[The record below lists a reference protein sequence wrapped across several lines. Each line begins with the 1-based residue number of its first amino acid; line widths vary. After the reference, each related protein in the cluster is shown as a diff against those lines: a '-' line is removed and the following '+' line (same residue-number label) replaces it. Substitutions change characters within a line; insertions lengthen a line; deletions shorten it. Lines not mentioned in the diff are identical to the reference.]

1 MLLSIQVSPLNVSL
15 FNQVKKI
22 DIIETTKVPEYFP
35 GLVIAIKITI
45 LDRGEDFFVKETS
58 HYFLG

>member
-1 MLLSIQVSPLNVSL
+1 
-15 FNQVKKI
+15 VKKI

>member
-45 LDRGEDFFVKETS
+45 LDI
-58 HYFLG
+58 